1 LDVVFFFSGTEL
13 SCQVTARLW
22 GCTPS
27 DGAARGAPSPA
38 AHARRRPER
47 GTLEALVGEA
57 AELPCVVPEQ
67 AALQAA
73 LERFDRWQRAMA
85 ALVTGHKAACAAGA
99 PSSSPGVDDGA
110 GPEPGPRR
118 LPAAALSQAAK
129 SALSLELD
137 CGELAGRVLTA
148 LRSERWR
155 GRVRQALAARVRPT
169 GAHPAPVRRRRASGP
184 PTCPLSTEVCLRGG
198 KGVRQREAPRA
209 RVAWQPALP
218 PHLCRMAARGALTAA
233 RRARAQRTRW

>member
-1 LDVVFFFSGTEL
+1 VA
-13 SCQVTARLW
+13 ARLW
-22 GCTPS
+22 ECTL
-27 DGAARGAPSPA
+27 GGRGGAAARGAPSPA

-85 ALVTGHKAACAAGA
+85 ALVAGHKAACAAGA
-99 PSSSPGVDDGA
+99 PSGSPGVGDGA

-155 GRVRQALAARVRPT
+155 GRVRQALAARARPT

-209 RVAWQPALP
+209 RVAWQPALL